1 MLVTELCTFC
11 KVSLVFQSKTWHEE
25 HSYAWWKM
33 SANPKIAKYVGGIFS
48 KELTFEQNQCPGP
61 F

>member
-1 MLVTELCTFC
+1 
-11 KVSLVFQSKTWHEE
+11 
-25 HSYAWWKM
+25 M
-33 SANPKIAKYVGGIFS
+33 SANPKIAEYVGGIFF